1 MIVAILVGIVA
12 GFLAGQISRGSGFG
26 LLMDM
31 VLGVAG
37 SIVGRFLFG
46 LIGIHATGFIG
57 SVLLALIGAEILIW
71 VGRFLKSRR

>member
-1 MIVAILVGIVA
+1 MILALLVGLIA
-12 GFLAGQISRGSGFG
+12 GFLAGKITRGSGYG
-26 LLMDM
+26 LLMDL

-46 LIGIHATGFIG
+46 LIGIQATGFIG
-57 SVLLALIGAEILIW
+57 AILLALIGAEILIW

>member
-1 MIVAILVGIVA
+1 MIVTILVGIIA
-12 GFLAGQISRGSGFG
+12 GFLAGQITRGSGYG

-46 LIGIHATGFIG
+46 LIGIHASGFIG
-57 SVLLALIGAEILIW
+57 SILLALVGAEILIW

>member
-1 MIVAILVGIVA
+1 MIVTLLVGLIA
-12 GFLAGQISRGSGFG
+12 GFLAGKITRGSGYG
-26 LLMDM
+26 LLMDI

-46 LIGIHATGFIG
+46 LIGIQATGLIG
-57 SVLLALIGAEILIW
+57 SILLALIGAEILIW